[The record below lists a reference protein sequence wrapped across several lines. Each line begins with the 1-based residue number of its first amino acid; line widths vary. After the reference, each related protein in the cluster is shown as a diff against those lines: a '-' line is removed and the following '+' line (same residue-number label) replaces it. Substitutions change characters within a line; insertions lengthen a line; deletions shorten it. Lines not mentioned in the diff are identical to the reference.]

1 MASTG
6 DLAQC
11 QIRKFAR
18 LSAVK
23 SSVHALQQQ
32 QSGASTQLSAF
43 STRLGNLE
51 DTIAIIGQR
60 IADALAERD
69 LNQIHPVN
77 QGCVKVPRELSVS
90 CLPELAMF
98 LVLSGTLNVANY
110 SYIIVNF
117 IIIIFECTMYNK
129 HTRANCPMQ
138 HC

>member
-11 QIRKFAR
+11 RIRKFAQ
-18 LSAVK
+18 LSAVE

-43 STRLGNLE
+43 STRLDNLE

-60 IADALAERD
+60 IANALVERD

-90 CLPELAMF
+90 CLPELAT
-98 LVLSGTLNVANY
+98 LLLLLSGTLNVTNY
-110 SYIIVNF
+110 SY